1 MRSGY
6 TCTILVVLLSTIN
19 NVSSLAV
26 GQADPTITISGKDNP
41 SMIPDGTAYDA
52 LFGVF
57 RRTPSETDDLYK
69 RRVATRIAAIG
80 LTNEEGSLLLNAAE
94 NYAIEVKKHE
104 ARTKELRQK
113 PHLSLQEVQQLR
125 NERDALAMMILADL
139 RAKLSAEGRQKLASY
154 VEFHVK
160 PHMVV
165 RRIR

>member
-26 GQADPTITISGKDNP
+26 SQADPTVTINGKDNP
-41 SMIPDGTAYDA
+41 SLIPEGTAYDA
-52 LFGVF
+52 LFGVL
-57 RRTPSETDDLYK
+57 RRTPSETNDLYS
-69 RRVATRIAAIG
+69 RRLAARLAAIG
-80 LTNEEGSLLLNAAE
+80 LTSEEGSFLLAAAD
-94 NYAIEVKKHE
+94 NYAIEVQKHQ